1 MKVKRENKIFILI
14 NLALLFI
21 TQPGA
26 IVWAN
31 FDAPYGFMKDLT
43 SWLGSFIGL
52 SPFALAYQVYKREYF
67 GKKAIYAYAAFIL
80 ILAYVIYAVQQP
92 LYEGFRAPGYK
103 PAFPAFLA
111 VCFLGGVLSLMLLP
125 IALISVREVYLGYG
139 YDIPLGVVEVVIL
152 LLILFL
158 LWKLRGEAS

>member
-1 MKVKRENKIFILI
+1 MARKVKRENKIFILI
-14 NLALLFI
+14 NLALLFV

-52 SPFALAYQVYKREYF
+52 SPFALAYLVYKREYF

-80 ILAYVIYAVQQP
+80 ILAYIIYAVQQP
-92 LYEGFRAPGYK
+92 LYQGFRAPGYK

-111 VCFLGGVLSLMLLP
+111 VCFLGAVLSFSCGSCAGRRAE
-125 IALISVREVYLGYG
+125 IYHLISKPLNSPVYSSSL
-139 YDIPLGVVEVVIL
+139 
-152 LLILFL
+152 
-158 LWKLRGEAS
+158 ASTLVTLA